1 MSNIRTLLWFV
12 FYLALSNNVFSTEI
26 KSIGVPFV
34 QNYTKS
40 VYRFGNQNWS
50 VCKDKQ
56 GILYF
61 GNGEGLL
68 VFDGV
73 YWQKYKMP
81 NNVIIRA
88 VASDDKGRIF
98 AGGFGE
104 LGYWQYGQ
112 NGRLAY
118 HSLTHLIPEKYAL
131 KDEAWKI
138 YVEGDKVYFQSFASI
153 FIYEKGK
160 MQVLKA
166 DSPFLFLLKAGKRFF
181 VEVISKGL
189 FELHGRSLKAIPGS
203 SKLGS
208 SGVLSIL
215 PYKNSFLI
223 GTAKN
228 GLFIYDGM
236 DIQPWQNQ
244 ANSFLKAYQLNNGTV
259 VAEKYFAFGTILNG
273 LIIIDGQGRVIQQI
287 NKASGMQNN
296 TVLSLF
302 ADDEYNLWLGL
313 DNGIDRIELNS
324 PLYFYLDRTGRF
336 GTVYSS
342 IIFQDKIYLGTNQGL
357 FYSDWQNTGNYL
369 PFDFKLI
376 EGSQGQ
382 VWDLS
387 LQGLQ
392 LFCGHNEGTF
402 EVEGHKLRKI
412 SSINGGWTI
421 KRLRTKPDYLIQGA
435 YTGLVLYQKDAEGKW
450 QFGWKISGFGEPSRY
465 VEEDENGNLWVSH
478 AYKGVYKLRLSKDLR
493 SVKATKVY
501 SWRDGLPTDYNVN
514 LFNFESTILFSTHRG
529 FYIYDGIADTFQ
541 PYKQLNSKL
550 GSFAFS
556 NKVIKASDAKYWFI
570 NNGIVALADI
580 EPGKIKIDS
589 SHFSSLN
596 GRMVQHYENISRIGD
611 SIYLISADDGF
622 VIFNQGIDT
631 AHAPVNKK
639 VLIRNVLNIGDS
651 GSVISESGNGTD
663 RIELPYKGNSIRI
676 SFALP
681 YYRKANIQYQYKLEG
696 YSKDWTGWSSES
708 QKDFT
713 NLDAGSYQFLV
724 KSRIN
729 NVVLP
734 GLAEFK
740 FIILNP
746 WYLSNWAVFV
756 YLVVGFLLFLVLRHF
771 YYLKLARHQEEIQL
785 KLKQEQEDAMR
796 KELIANEQKI
806 IQIKNGQLQNEL
818 AGKSRELANSAMNI
832 VLKNELLQKIKHE
845 ILELKDTNGKKLSS
859 EQLKRID
866 KIITEAMSDEGDW
879 NLFEKSFN
887 EAHENFFKKLKAG
900 HKDLVPND
908 LKLCAYLRM
917 NMNSK
922 EIASLLN
929 ISLRGVEIRRYRLRK
944 KLNVSHEK
952 NLTEFLLEL

>member
-12 FYLALSNNVFSTEI
+12 FYLALSNNVFSTDI
-26 KSIGVPFV
+26 KSIGVPYV
-34 QNYTKS
+34 QNYSKS

-50 VCKDKQ
+50 VTKGQQ
-56 GILYF
+56 GILYV

-81 NNVIIRA
+81 NSVIIRA
-88 VASDDKGRIF
+88 VAADGRGRVF

-104 LGYWQYGQ
+104 FGFWQYGQ

-118 HSLTHLIPEKYAL
+118 HSLTHLIPKQHAL
-131 KDEAWKI
+131 KDEVWKI
-138 YVEGDKVYFQSFASI
+138 YADGDKVYFQSFASI

-160 MQVLKA
+160 IQVLKA
-166 DSPFLFLLKAGKRFF
+166 NSPFLFLLKAGNRFF

-189 FELHGRSLKAIPGS
+189 FELNGRSLKPIPGG

-228 GLFIYDGM
+228 GLFIYDGKS
-236 DIQPWQNQ
+236 IQPWQNQ
-244 ANSFLKAYQLNNGTV
+244 ANSFLQAYQLNNGAV
-259 VAEKYFAFGTILNG
+259 VAGKYFAFGTILNG
-273 LIIIDGQGRVIQQI
+273 LIIINEEGRVIQQI
-287 NKASGMQNN
+287 NKSSGMQNN

-302 ADDEYNLWLGL
+302 ADDEHNLWLGL

-342 IIFQDKIYLGTNQGL
+342 IIHQNKIYLGTNQGL
-357 FYSDWQNTGNYL
+357 FYSDWRNTGSYL

-376 EGSQGQ
+376 EGSQEQ

-387 LQGLQ
+387 LQGRQ

-402 EVEGHKLRKI
+402 EVEESQLRKI

-421 KRLRTKPDYLIQGA
+421 KRLKTKPDYLIQGT
-435 YTGLVLYQKDAEGKW
+435 YTGLVLYQKDAAGKW
-450 QFGWKISGFGEPSRY
+450 HFGWKIAGFGEPSRY
-465 VEEDENGNLWVSH
+465 VEEDESGNLWVSH
-478 AYKGVYKLRLSKDLR
+478 AYKGVYKLRLSNDLK
-493 SVKATKVY
+493 SVKAVKVY
-501 SWRDGLPTDYNVN
+501 SWQNGLPTDYNVN
-514 LFNFESTILFSTHRG
+514 LFTFESTILFSTHRG
-529 FYIYDGIADTFQ
+529 FYIYDGIADTFH
-541 PYKQLNSKL
+541 PYVQLNRKL
-550 GSFAFS
+550 GSFAYS
-556 NKVIKASDAKYWFI
+556 NKVIKAADARYWFI

-596 GRMVQHYENISRIGD
+596 GRMVQHYENISHIGD

-622 VIFNQGIDT
+622 VIFNQGLDDGR
-631 AHAPVNKK
+631 AAVNKK
-639 VLIRNVLNIGDS
+639 VLIRNVINIGDS
-651 GSVISESGNGTD
+651 GSIISESGNRAG
-663 RIELPYKGNSIRI
+663 RVELPYKGNNIRI

-681 YYRKANIQYQYKLEG
+681 YYRKANIQYQYQLEG
-696 YSKDWTGWSSES
+696 YSKNWTSWSAES

-713 NLDAGSYQFLV
+713 NLDAGNYRFLV
-724 KSRIN
+724 RARIN
-729 NVVLP
+729 NLVLP

-740 FIILNP
+740 FTILKP

-756 YLVVGFLLFLVLRHF
+756 YLVVFFLLFLVLRHF
-771 YYLKLARHQEEIQL
+771 YYLKLARHQQEIKL
-785 KLKQEQEDAMR
+785 KLKQEQEEAMR

-806 IQIKNGQLQNEL
+806 IQIKNGQLLHEL

-845 ILELKDTNGKKLSS
+845 ISELKDANGKKLSS

-887 EAHENFFKKLKAG
+887 EAHENFFKKLKAN